1 MHPSVKINVFFML
14 INFSGHIVN
23 EFFNE

>member
-1 MHPSVKINVFFML
+1 MHPSVKLNVFFML